1 MHASLSLAHFIK
13 QCLGTDTLY
22 MMSSLLFVNS
32 AGYGCL
38 VGVLSVSGRAV
49 VGSRLVGVVGSRP
62 DRAVEQGAGRSGQAV
77 GLRGFASPDVLKYRL
92 TVFGVSVSNYSDS
105 SPQASGQLGK
115 VGRRF
120 FGECSWK

>member
-1 MHASLSLAHFIK
+1 M
-13 QCLGTDTLY
+13 LGYDR
-22 MMSSLLFVNS
+22 
-32 AGYGCL
+32 L
-38 VGVLSVSGRAV
+38 VGVLSMSLRAA
-49 VGSRLVGVVGSRP
+49 VGSRLVGTVGNRL
-62 DRAVEQGAGRSGQAV
+62 AGAV

-92 TVFGVSVSNYSDS
+92 AVLGVPVVDYSDS